1 MSVEVGATLSL
12 EVSKIVHGGLGLAR
26 HEGFVVFVP
35 GTLPGETVTA
45 RITETKKSHATAELL
60 AVVEESPH
68 RQPHI
73 WPEADVSRPPEL
85 RPGGADFGHIA
96 LTHQRELK
104 AEVIREA
111 LRRQGQVE
119 ESLAEQVVVQTL
131 PGHPEGLHWRTRV
144 TLHVGEDGR
153 CGPRA
158 YHSHRV
164 IPVATLPLAKEE
176 LVESGVM
183 AEDWGGASRVSLV
196 ASSTGQVVV
205 KTDRDDP
212 VPVTEQV
219 GDAEFQ
225 LDSASFWQVH
235 HDAPATLV
243 DAVWR
248 AIDGDIWDGEADNLD
263 LYGGVGLFARML
275 LDKTSPADRMTSV
288 EADAG
293 ASHFARMN
301 LARFPGAEV
310 IESDTLRF
318 LRTRATRD
326 AAIDRDRLQR
336 ATVIVDPPRSG
347 LGGEAVGALVD
358 LRPAQLV
365 YVACDPVAFARDQKS
380 LAHAGYELRTLEAFD
395 AFPHTHHVEC
405 VAGFVRREG

>member
-1 MSVEVGATLSL
+1 MTVDVGTTLSL

-26 HEGFVVFVP
+26 HDGFVVFVP
-35 GTLPGETVTA
+35 GALPGETVTA

-68 RQPHI
+68 RQPHV
-73 WPEADVSRPPEL
+73 WPEADVSRPPQE

-96 LTHQRELK
+96 LAHQRELK

-111 LRRQGQVE
+111 LRRQGEVE
-119 ESLAEQVVVQTL
+119 DSLAEQVVVRGL

-153 CGPRA
+153 CGPRS

-164 IPVATLPLAKEE
+164 IPVASLPLATEQF
-176 LVESGVM
+176 LSSGVL
-183 AEDWGGASRVSLV
+183 AEDWTGASRVTLV
-196 ASSTGQVVV
+196 ASSTGQVVIR
-205 KTDRDDP
+205 TDRDDP
-212 VPVTEQV
+212 VPITERIHDV
-219 GDAEFQ
+219 EFQ

-243 DAVWR
+243 DAIWR
-248 AIDGDIWDGEADNLD
+248 AIDREIWDGEADNLD

-275 LDKTSPADRMTSV
+275 LERTSPTDAMTSV

-293 ASHFARMN
+293 ASHFAEGN
-301 LARFPGAEV
+301 LRPFPNARA
-310 IESDTLRF
+310 IQSDTLRF
-318 LRTRATRD
+318 LRARASRD
-326 AAIDRDRLQR
+326 SIADRDRLQR

-347 LGGEAVGALVD
+347 LGGEAVSALVA
-358 LRPAQLV
+358 LRPPQLV

-380 LAHAGYELRTLEAFD
+380 LAHAGYEMQSLEAFD
-395 AFPHTHHVEC
+395 LFPHTHHVEC
-405 VAGFVRREG
+405 VAGFVRQDS